1 MPSSA
6 LPAFRNMPLFVPS
19 GRNEVMS
26 LWGRLSHHDAVC
38 FDVDSTVIMGE
49 FIDEL
54 AEYLG
59 CGDRVQQVT
68 KNAMGGSMN
77 FRTALRER
85 LNIMRP
91 SMQSIQDFIDE
102 QPICFTPGIRALV
115 ETLHRRKVSVYLVS
129 GGFDILIR
137 PVARLLRIPE
147 SNIFANK
154 LFFNNKGE
162 YTGFDE
168 TEPTSMSGGKALAVS
183 AIKERG
189 AHKYVVMVGD
199 GATDAEACPPANAFI
214 GFGGNVTR
222 EAVRRRC
229 HYYVHTFDE
238 LLQLLHNTSNL
249 STTSHCSSFLES
261 EAKGQTVEI
270 TSPIGSPIQ

>member
-1 MPSSA
+1 MT
-6 LPAFRNMPLFVPS
+6 
-19 GRNEVMS
+19 
-26 LWGRLSHHDAVC
+26 LWGRLAQHDAVC

-59 CGDRVQQVT
+59 CGEKVQQVT
-68 KNAMGGSMN
+68 RNAMGGAMN

-102 QPICFTPGIRALV
+102 KPICFTPGIRSLV
-115 ETLHRRKVSVYLVS
+115 ETLHRRKVEVYLVS
-129 GGFDILIR
+129 GGFDVLIK

-154 LFFNNKGE
+154 LLFNAKGE
-162 YTGFDE
+162 YIGFDE

-189 AHKYVVMVGD
+189 EHKYVVMVGD

-222 EAVRRRC
+222 ESVRRKC
-229 HYYVHTFDE
+229 HFYVHSFDE
-238 LLQLLHNTSNL
+238 LLQLLTNTSTTG
-249 STTSHCSSFLES
+249 STVHCSSFVES
-261 EAKGQTVEI
+261 EAKGPTVEMK
-270 TSPIGSPIQ
+270 SPIQ